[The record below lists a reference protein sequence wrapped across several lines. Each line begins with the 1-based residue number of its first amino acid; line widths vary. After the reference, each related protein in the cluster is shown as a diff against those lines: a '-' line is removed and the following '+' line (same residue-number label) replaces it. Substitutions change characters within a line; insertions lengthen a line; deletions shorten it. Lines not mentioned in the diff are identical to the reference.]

1 MYFIQ
6 LGESSQNVD
15 HTLNVLDL
23 NARGSDHLLDE
34 VLHLDL
40 VLVHALAPHLHPQH
54 VEEDVAEEE
63 DGAGVEIRVER
74 LQHNTRVPRLASPHV
89 SRLSLCSLVPGGLP
103 EVDALRG
110 DHDEAGD
117 DDDGGVEPRH
127 RVTHRLLGEHQ
138 VRRRPGPR
146 RKQMFSDSDSSL
158 CSGFVDIWIQI

>member
-74 LQHNTRVPRLASPHV
+74 LQHNTRVPRLASPTCPDSPCVPWFQAV
-89 SRLSLCSLVPGGLP
+89 SRKLMHS
-103 EVDALRG
+103 
-110 DHDEAGD
+110 
-117 DDDGGVEPRH
+117 VETMTRQ
-127 RVTHRLLGEHQ
+127 VTMMT
-138 VRRRPGPR
+138 V
-146 RKQMFSDSDSSL
+146 
-158 CSGFVDIWIQI
+158 V